1 MGPWPF
7 WEVIKNDLMVL
18 FHSFFTG
25 ELDLYRI
32 NFASITLIP
41 KEENACTMRSF
52 RPISLLNC
60 NYKIFTKVLTNR
72 SNIVADRLIS
82 SKQSA
87 FIKGRYILESV
98 VTAHEILHSV
108 HQLEEEGAILK
119 LDYGEFAGSQLG
131 QSL

>member
-25 ELDLYRI
+25 ELDLYMI

-72 SNIVADRLIS
+72 INIVADRLIS

>member
-1 MGPWPF
+1 
-7 WEVIKNDLMVL
+7 MVL

-72 SNIVADRLIS
+72 INIVVDRLIS

>member
-1 MGPWPF
+1 M
-7 WEVIKNDLMVL
+7 IKNDLMVL

-72 SNIVADRLIS
+72 INIVVDRLIS

>member
-1 MGPWPF
+1 M
-7 WEVIKNDLMVL
+7 IKNDLMVL

-25 ELDLYRI
+25 ELDLYMI

-72 SNIVADRLIS
+72 INIVADRLIS

>member
-1 MGPWPF
+1 M
-7 WEVIKNDLMVL
+7 IKNDLMVL

-72 SNIVADRLIS
+72 INIVADRLIS

-119 LDYGEFAGSQLG
+119 LGYGEFAGSQLG

>member
-1 MGPWPF
+1 M
-7 WEVIKNDLMVL
+7 IKNDLMVL

-72 SNIVADRLIS
+72 INIVADRLIS